1 MQYRLRRA
9 NPQFNTDAIAR
20 SESIRQPRRNT
31 QLGTNT
37 RNDTA
42 SFILFD
48 YNPHDFGLTT
58 SSSRLAAEVLVAP
71 IESGVPALFIPSVQ
85 SFSRD
90 TLRDNHEKDSADY
103 EFPFLEEVY
112 TPAEQPKI
120 DFVFVHGLNP
130 RGRTDHAFET
140 WTHQNGTF
148 WPRDYLPQDI
158 PQARVFVYG
167 YNSYVTNPQAM
178 SNASV
183 KDHANTLLNLLDME
197 RSPQVN
203 ARPPKIIF
211 IGHSLG
217 GLVIKQALLNAQE
230 DPKYTSIRTG
240 TYGLVFFGTPHHGT
254 KGVELGKIAAKV
266 AKFVSKGHA
275 TNDLLDCLEHNS
287 LFTRQMSSRFC
298 HQLEDYRVI
307 SFIEGKEVLLG
318 GAGPASI
325 SHLVVDEES
334 AVLGLPGNRET
345 RLKLDADHSQM
356 CKVGNRGAMYRLI
369 KGNIKQIA
377 DQLLVTEQGYI
388 PQPSPSPRA
397 GPPLPPPRHTNSSAP
412 YPPPGIASQQATQRV
427 IGALYNPVDNDPR
440 SVEAAEHK
448 NKWKWDDA
456 RRVEYTIFQEHLR
469 TLGADHHSTLQV
481 GYNLAEI
488 DLESGYIGK
497 AAEWCQWVSNNSQR
511 VFDKRHPLTMRAE
524 SLMGEILVSQ
534 GKQQEG
540 ESVCANVLARQQMT
554 IGEDDVDTLE
564 TRRRLANAYSSVE
577 RRDEG
582 IATAKKRTES
592 LKRLLG
598 ENHIKTY
605 ASVLDT
611 IELIVAKLSSN
622 NNNTVMAMA
631 LYQTGTDEIVNVT
644 QEASRELNNL
654 LGPRHPLSIR
664 SLRLLGA
671 CQIFASGGITEPS
684 ETLRR
689 ALATA
694 EENLG
699 SDNPE
704 TIQIVIY
711 MGLMYAKQSNPYSYA
726 FSQQNLDLAL
736 PWFRRY
742 LDWARSRDIMS
753 SPDPQAVLGMLGNM
767 YMAKRDYQ
775 QAQNY
780 YEQLVNACQKANI
793 PVPADVPNMLE
804 LCRMNTRLMSPYRNS
819 SGIESLL
826 SSFKRL

>member
-1 MQYRLRRA
+1 M
-9 NPQFNTDAIAR
+9 D
-20 SESIRQPRRNT
+20 
-31 QLGTNT
+31 
-37 RNDTA
+37 
-42 SFILFD
+42 
-48 YNPHDFGLTT
+48 
-58 SSSRLAAEVLVAP
+58 SS
-71 IESGVPALFIPSVQ
+71 
-85 SFSRD
+85 
-90 TLRDNHEKDSADY
+90 DY

-112 TPAEQPKI
+112 TPAEPPKI

-130 RGRTDHAFET
+130 RGRVDHAFET
-140 WTHQNGTF
+140 WRHQNGTF

-167 YNSYVTNPQAM
+167 YNSYVTNPQVM

-183 KDHANTLLNLLDME
+183 KDHANTLLNLLDLE
-197 RSPQVN
+197 RSPQMN
-203 ARPPKIIF
+203 TRPPKIIF
-211 IGHSLG
+211 VGHSLG

-275 TNDLLDCLEHNS
+275 SNDLLDCLEHNS

-307 SFIEGKEVLLG
+307 SFIEGKEVLLAG
-318 GAGPASI
+318 SGPASI

-356 CKVGNRGAMYRLI
+356 CKVGSRGAMYKLI
-369 KGNIKQIA
+369 KGNIKQIS

-388 PQPSPSPRA
+388 PQPSASPGV
-397 GPPLPPPRHTNSSAP
+397 GPPLPPRHTNSSAP
-412 YPPPGIASQQATQRV
+412 YPPPGISAQPAAQRV
-427 IGALYNPVDNDPR
+427 IGTLYNPVDNDPR
-440 SVEAAEHK
+440 SLEAAEHK
-448 NKWKWDDA
+448 NNWKWDDA
-456 RRVEYTIFQEHLR
+456 RRVEYAIFQEHLR
-469 TLGADHHSTLQV
+469 TLGADHHSTLQIAFD
-481 GYNLAEI
+481 LAEI
-488 DLESGYIGK
+488 DLEAGYIGK
-497 AAEWCQWVSNNSQR
+497 AAEWCQWVSSNSQR

-524 SLMGEILVSQ
+524 SLMGEILVAQ

-554 IGEDDVDTLE
+554 IGEDDLDTLE
-564 TRRRLANAYSSVE
+564 TRRRLAAAYSLVE

-582 IATAKKRTES
+582 IATAERRTES

-605 ASVLDT
+605 SSVLDT
-611 IELIVAKLSSN
+611 IELAVSRLSSKSH
-622 NNNTVMAMA
+622 TEMAIA
-631 LYQTGTDEIVNVT
+631 RYSTGTEEVVSVV

-654 LGPRHPLSIR
+654 LDPRNPLSIR

-671 CQIFASGGITEPS
+671 CQIYASGGITEPS

-694 EENLG
+694 EEYLG
-699 SDNPE
+699 PDNPE
-704 TIQIVIY
+704 TIQIVVY
-711 MGLMYAKQSNPYSYA
+711 MGFMYAKQNNPYSYLV
-726 FSQQNLDLAL
+726 SQQNVDLAL

-742 LDWARSRDIMS
+742 LDWARRRDVLS
-753 SPDPQAVLGMLGNM
+753 SPDPQAILSMLGSM

-775 QAQNY
+775 QAQHY
-780 YEQLVNACQKANI
+780 YEQLVDACQKGNI
-793 PVPADVPNMLE
+793 PAPAEVQNMLQ
-804 LCRMNTRLMSPYRNS
+804 LCRMNTRLMAPYRS
-819 SGIESLL
+819 STGFESIL